1 MRKGYR
7 IPTPIQRR
15 CIPVIM
21 DGRDVVGMARTGE
34 SAIVDVPHPTSY
46 LTDAHRLRKDSSLSG
61 ASLRAT

>member
-34 SAIVDVPHPTSY
+34 SAIVDVPHPH
-46 LTDAHRLRKDSSLSG
+46 LLSN
-61 ASLRAT
+61 